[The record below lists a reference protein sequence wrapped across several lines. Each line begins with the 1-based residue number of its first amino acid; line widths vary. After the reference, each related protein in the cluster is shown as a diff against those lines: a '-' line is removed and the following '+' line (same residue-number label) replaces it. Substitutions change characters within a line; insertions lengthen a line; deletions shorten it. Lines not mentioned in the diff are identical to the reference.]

1 MTDPDSRK
9 SNPTHFFFFCNQIVH
24 SEVGEAFSAVEL
36 QKPVKKERILSVFLL
51 AVLTADVF

>member
-1 MTDPDSRK
+1 M
-9 SNPTHFFFFCNQIVH
+9 H
-24 SEVGEAFSAVEL
+24 SEVREAFSAREL

>member
-1 MTDPDSRK
+1 MIKSDSRK
-9 SNPTHFFFFCNQIVH
+9 SNPTHFCNQIVH
-24 SEVGEAFSAVEL
+24 SEVREEISAKEL

>member
-1 MTDPDSRK
+1 MTNSDSRK
-9 SNPTHFFFFCNQIVH
+9 SNPTHFFCNQIVH